1 MDWLRQEQ
9 EPRRNFSYSKIAVE
23 MTGKQKIFFNM
34 NVIDVIHIL
43 LAIYSPVPTCR
54 EGEDLIVGAC

>member
-1 MDWLRQEQ
+1 
-9 EPRRNFSYSKIAVE
+9 

-34 NVIDVIHIL
+34 SAIEVIHILLAIYYMNVIEVIHIL

-54 EGEDLIVGAC
+54 EGEDLIVGVC